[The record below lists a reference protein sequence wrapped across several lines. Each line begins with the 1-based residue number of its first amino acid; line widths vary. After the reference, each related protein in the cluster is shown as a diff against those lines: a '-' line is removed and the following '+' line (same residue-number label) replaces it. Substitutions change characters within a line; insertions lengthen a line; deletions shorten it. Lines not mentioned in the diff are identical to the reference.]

1 MSCHRE
7 QTGTPA
13 LAAAGMVSGK
23 PQRPSCRAAWMAASL
38 GLVLLAGCANYQVG
52 NDLLYPSTIRT
63 VHVPVFESTS
73 FRRNLGERLTEA
85 VVKEIE
91 YRTPYKVVGDSRGA
105 DSILSG
111 KIVGDRKG
119 VLVVDPNGQPRD
131 VEINL
136 KVQVRWIDRQS
147 NLIREGAPIPLPS
160 QLAEVTDATDLVPE
174 VGQSVATAQQ
184 KVIQRLAQQI
194 VGMMEVP
201 W

>member
-7 QTGTPA
+7 QTGDRTAVVP
-13 LAAAGMVSGK
+13 
-23 PQRPSCRAAWMAASL
+23 RAVPGGPKGLSRRTAWTVASL
-38 GLVLLAGCANYQVG
+38 GLVLLAGCASYQVG
-52 NDLLYPSTIRT
+52 TDLLYPSTIHT
-63 VHVPVFESTS
+63 VYVPVFESTS

-85 VVKEIE
+85 VIKEIE
-91 YRTPYKVVGDSRGA
+91 FRTPYKVVGDSRGA

-111 KIVGDRKG
+111 KIIGDNKR

-131 VEINL
+131 VDINF

-160 QLAEVTDATDLVPE
+160 QLAEVTEATDLIPE